1 MGSIRLR
8 MRSSPRG
15 GGSALSGPGFPG
27 DPSRSCVRGIHYAPE
42 DNPELVMCIG
52 QIEGVLLP
60 PLGPRLRAP
69 GWGRG
74 CPFPSI
80 SLTRATSPRSHSHPS
95 GGDDLARRIGPR
107 DRLESRA
114 LLRGSLRCEI
124 WISSGLR
131 GGASGLRK
139 SPGFGRLDLFGIP
152 WILSS
157 EMSLFNGLHATP
169 GPFLI
174 HAALSPQSGAQIP
187 GCPSIRRSTALKP
200 LARRKPLG
208 APRHGNRHRKGRTSI
223 GMKLTPPSLF
233 GKKLSNSA
241 PH

>member
-80 SLTRATSPRSHSHPS
+80 SLTRATSPRSPSHPS
-95 GGDDLARRIGPR
+95 GGDARGLGGRTFGR
-107 DRLESRA
+107 RR
-114 LLRGSLRCEI
+114 RGS
-124 WISSGLR
+124 
-131 GGASGLRK
+131 A
-139 SPGFGRLDLFGIP
+139 
-152 WILSS
+152 
-157 EMSLFNGLHATP
+157 
-169 GPFLI
+169 
-174 HAALSPQSGAQIP
+174 
-187 GCPSIRRSTALKP
+187 RSTRRTRAGRRGRGLSEPVLCVFKRLRRLFQAGV
-200 LARRKPLG
+200 LAEAGLAIARAG
-208 APRHGNRHRKGRTSI
+208 AFPRHGREEGAGEAIAALAAVS
-223 GMKLTPPSLF
+223 
-233 GKKLSNSA
+233 
-241 PH
+241 